1 MEGFIVTF
9 FTQQKWEQDGVSVAS
24 WIVETAKQLGIRGA
38 TLLEARVGFGH
49 DGRFHSESIFDLE
62 DPPMQV
68 VLVLTADECQ
78 RLFAAIKKKQL
89 SVFYTKTA
97 TEFGLTSEQ
106 N

>member
-1 MEGFIVTF
+1 MDGYIVTF
-9 FTQQKWEQDGVSVAS
+9 FTQQKREQDGVSVAS

-38 TLLEARVGFGH
+38 TLLSGQEGFGH

-68 VLVLTADECQ
+68 VLVLTEDECD

-89 SVFYTKTA
+89 RVFYTKTA
-97 TEFGLTSEQ
+97 TVFGLTSDL
-106 N
+106 